1 MATERYEN
9 LVTDLKKLRLPAM
22 AEMLDS
28 YTKQAV
34 SSNMSYM
41 DFLSSLVLERV

>member
-1 MATERYEN
+1 MATEGYEK
-9 LVTDLKKLRLPAM
+9 LMTDLKNLRLPAM

-34 SSNMSYM
+34 SSS
-41 DFLSSLVLERV
+41 FLPTR